1 MLTGDGPVPVPAAR
15 TERTAD
21 GRPRAS
27 RYRLSLSPMQLHR
40 SHVGAH
46 KARVVCV
53 SSNTTHITL
62 SHTRGDGRSLRDGFN
77 VISARAGVGGCPPEP
92 FRSGV
97 ALHTVAASKRPPYL
111 LNSTSCRRPPFLGRG
126 ALPLLP
132 DGTGSNDHLYV
143 TPMGQ
148 EQGEKALWGYE
159 PPRGRIP
166 VTKGVR
172 ELRTAVR
179 AQSH

>member
-111 LNSTSCRRPPFLGRG
+111 LNSTSCRCPPFLAGGLCRSFQTGLAATTTCTSHRWGRSKERRPHG
-126 ALPLLP
+126 
-132 DGTGSNDHLYV
+132 V
-143 TPMGQ
+143 TS
-148 EQGEKALWGYE
+148 
-159 PPRGRIP
+159 PREGGFP
-166 VTKGVR
+166 
-172 ELRTAVR
+172 
-179 AQSH
+179 

>member
-53 SSNTTHITL
+53 SSNSTHITL

-111 LNSTSCRRPPFLGRG
+111 LNSTSGRRPPFLGGGGSAAPSRRDWQQRPPVRHSDG
-126 ALPLLP
+126 A
-132 DGTGSNDHLYV
+132 GARREG
-143 TPMGQ
+143 PMGLRAP
-148 EQGEKALWGYE
+148 E
-159 PPRGRIP
+159 
-166 VTKGVR
+166 R
-172 ELRTAVR
+172 EDSRNKR
-179 AQSH
+179 SS